1 MFNWEKSKFVS
12 KVNVLVFLYAE
23 ANQEPCVPS
32 YVENHSEENL
42 APKRSL
48 SKDIERSN
56 FRKQNAFVDIR
67 RLKRLHDP
75 RSAIDSQQQVETS
88 SLYLM

>member
-48 SKDIERSN
+48 TKDIERSN
-56 FRKQNAFVDIR
+56 FRKRNAYVDIG
-67 RLKRLHDP
+67 RLKGVHGP
-75 RSAIDSQQQVETS
+75 RSAIDSQQHVETS